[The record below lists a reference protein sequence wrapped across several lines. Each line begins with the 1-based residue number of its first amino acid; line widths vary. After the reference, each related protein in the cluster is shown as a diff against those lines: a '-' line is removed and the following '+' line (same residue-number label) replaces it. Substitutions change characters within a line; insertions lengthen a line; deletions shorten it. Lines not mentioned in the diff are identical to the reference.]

1 MALGMRTLGDYEP
14 LLSQIMLAIAKDT
27 RFRSRPKF
35 SEILSEHPRLVF
47 AISHG
52 SPLSWLPA
60 IALLCAHAT
69 ARGGRERRPMGVMD
83 RIFFSVPG
91 LKLLAEHLTQT
102 EKSLGFTEL
111 LDSFNRGDGTDLV
124 VFPEGSNCFF
134 GDPNVLQPFRSPRFV
149 ELAIETGTPILVCV
163 HRGSEK
169 WGKAVEI
176 DSEWLKSLEY
186 LPKIVF
192 DFLEARLK
200 RTGLLTLPLW
210 PAPMEKFDML
220 CELVPMKL
228 SAADLSSDPRERRE
242 QISKEADRIH
252 AKMQAL
258 LDELD
263 SEGAREIEVEELG
276 GSPEQASGFEP
287 TEHTEH

>member
-1 MALGMRTLGDYEP
+1 MRTLGEYEP

-27 RFRSRPKF
+27 RLRARPKF
-35 SEILSEHPRLVF
+35 SEILSENPRLIY

-69 ARGGRERRPMGVMD
+69 ARGGRDRKPIGVMD
-83 RIFFSVPG
+83 RLFFSIPG
-91 LKLLAEHLTQT
+91 LKILASHLTQT
-102 EKSLGFTEL
+102 EKPLKFGEL
-111 LDSFNRGDGTDLV
+111 LESFNRGEGTDLV

-134 GDPNVLQPFRSPRFV
+134 GDPGTLQPFRSPRFV
-149 ELAIETGTPILVCV
+149 ELAIETGVPILVCA

-169 WGKAVEI
+169 WGKAIEI
-176 DSEWLKSLEY
+176 ESQWLKSLEY
-186 LPKIVF
+186 LPKFVF

-200 RTGLLTLPLW
+200 RTGLFILPLW
-210 PAPMEKFDML
+210 PTPMEKFDML
-220 CELVPMKL
+220 CELVPMRLK
-228 SAADLSSDPRERRE
+228 SEDLSRDPDERRK
-242 QISKEADRIH
+242 QISSEADHIH

-263 SEGAREIEVEELG
+263 SEGAREIEAKDLG
-276 GSPEQASGFEP
+276 Q
-287 TEHTEH
+287 